1 MTMTDPEHSPRTL
14 SRALRAVA
22 EADSGLGASPA
33 VEAALRDAVRAM
45 GHTERGR
52 VSPMFLAAAAALT
65 VIVVGSWR
73 LVAVHAPAP
82 AGGASATR
90 EIATAF
96 FPLTYGGLPVTH
108 GHIVRLDVPRS
119 ALMAFGLG
127 SIDVPATDSETVEAD
142 VLVGPDGLARAV
154 RFVNYVKSEE

>member
-1 MTMTDPEHSPRTL
+1 MTMTDSEHSPRTL
-14 SRALRAVA
+14 SGALRAVA
-22 EADSGLGASPA
+22 EEDSGLGASPA
-33 VEAALRDAVRAM
+33 VEVALREAVRAM

-52 VSPMFLAAAAALT
+52 VSPMFLAAAAALS

-73 LVAVHAPAP
+73 LVAVHAPDRVL
-82 AGGASATR
+82 ATR

-96 FPLTYGGLPVTH
+96 FPLTYGDLPVMH

-119 ALMAFGLG
+119 ALRAFGLG
-127 SIDVPATDSETVEAD
+127 SIDVPAADTETVEAD

-154 RFVNYVKSEE
+154 RFVHYVKSEE